1 MMSGEDMPEVLP
13 KRGPV
18 ADPPASVPLDCRNCG
33 AYKLCVSLWLK
44 SGDASLFDR
53 VVKRKQ
59 VLKRGETL
67 YRMGQSVEHLYVIR
81 GGSVKTCVTSEDGRV
96 QIIGFHT
103 AGELL
108 GLEDMQTREHNC
120 EARATRL
127 TSVCEV
133 SIDRFEELARKD
145 VAIQYE
151 IIKIMSA
158 EVRHTQE
165 LVLLLGKHNAEE
177 RLAAFLLSLSQQSAQ
192 RHYST
197 IEFDLSMSRS
207 DIGNYLGVA
216 EETMCR
222 IFARFQEA
230 GLISSEGRRIKL
242 NDLERLRELARHCLP
257 ENCAP
262 DASRRY

>member
-1 MMSGEDMPEVLP
+1 
-13 KRGPV
+13 
-18 ADPPASVPLDCRNCG
+18 
-33 AYKLCVSLWLK
+33 
-44 SGDASLFDR
+44 
-53 VVKRKQ
+53 
-59 VLKRGETL
+59 
-67 YRMGQSVEHLYVIR
+67 
-81 GGSVKTCVTSEDGRV
+81 
-96 QIIGFHT
+96 
-103 AGELL
+103 
-108 GLEDMQTREHNC
+108 MQTREHNC

-145 VAIQYE
+145 VAIQHE

-177 RLAAFLLSLSQQSAQ
+177 RLAAFLLSLSQQFAQ

-197 IEFDLSMSRS
+197 IEFNLSMSRS

-216 EETMCR
+216 EETVCR

-230 GLISSEGRRIKL
+230 GLVTSEGRRIKL
-242 NDLERLRELARHCLP
+242 NDLERLQRIANHRSAL
-257 ENCAP
+257 
-262 DASRRY
+262 S